1 METSPI
7 LVVAAVILSR
17 DTILLHQ
24 RRKGDTLEGT
34 WEFPGGKVEEGETP
48 VEALTREIREE
59 LGIGI
64 RVEEKLGEII
74 HNYPHAHIKL
84 MAFKALTPTKRIYS
98 NEGKIR
104 WVSPHEIEGYNL
116 SPADIRLWKKIKDA
130 LVHK

>member
-24 RRKGDTLEGT
+24 RKKGDTLEGT

-64 RVEEKLGEII
+64 RAEEKLGEII
-74 HNYPHAHIKL
+74 HTYPHAHIKL

-98 NEGKIR
+98 NEGEIR

-116 SPADIRLWKKIKDA
+116 SPADRKLWKKIKNA